1 MRHDP
6 RADLRSASL
15 ALAACGLLIVV
26 ALVAREVAGG
36 GDPAG
41 GGDAAGQARSFTSA
55 ARVSGAT
62 GSQAA
67 L

>member
-41 GGDAAGQARSFTSA
+41 QARSFTSA

-62 GSQAA
+62 GSLAA